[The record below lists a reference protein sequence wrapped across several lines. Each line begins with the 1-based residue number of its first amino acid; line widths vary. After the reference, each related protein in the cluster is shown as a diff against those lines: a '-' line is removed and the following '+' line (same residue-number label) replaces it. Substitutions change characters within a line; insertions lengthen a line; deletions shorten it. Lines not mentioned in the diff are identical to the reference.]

1 MLSVKSVTLSS
12 SFVCKAGEV
21 IFIICCGF
29 CLSQVMVQHLQR
41 QLAQRDA
48 ELEQMATLKKREAE
62 LRQQVDQLQ
71 DKLREAKR
79 TQAPVCVTLCV
90 RVCMCERDRVHVF
103 VRACVYVSVC
113 GHCMHVCVN
122 SILKTLFYK
131 DCSLGSV
138 KTNN

>member
-1 MLSVKSVTLSS
+1 
-12 SFVCKAGEV
+12 
-21 IFIICCGF
+21 
-29 CLSQVMVQHLQR
+29 MVQHLQR

-103 VRACVYVSVC
+103 VHACVYVC
-113 GHCMHVCVN
+113 ICVWALHACICELHLEN
-122 SILKTLFYK
+122 FILQGL
-131 DCSLGSV
+131 
-138 KTNN
+138 

>member
-1 MLSVKSVTLSS
+1 MSS
-12 SFVCKAGEV
+12 SVVRKADEV

-29 CLSQVMVQHLQR
+29 CLCQVMVQHLQR

-48 ELEQMATLKKREAE
+48 ELEQMAALKKREAE

-90 RVCMCERDRVHVF
+90 HVCMCDRVHVF
-103 VRACVYVSVC
+103 VCAYMCVCVCVCVCACV
-113 GHCMHVCVN
+113 HCMQVCVN
-122 SILKTLFYK
+122 SNLKTLFYK
-131 DCSLGSV
+131 DCSLGLV